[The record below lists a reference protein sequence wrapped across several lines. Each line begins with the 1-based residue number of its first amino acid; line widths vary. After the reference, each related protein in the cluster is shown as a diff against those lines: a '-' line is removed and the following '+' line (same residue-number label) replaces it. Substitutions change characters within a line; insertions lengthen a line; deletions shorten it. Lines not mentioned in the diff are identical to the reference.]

1 MIGLKKYVVIG
12 NGASAVGCIEGIR
25 TVDRESERAVT
36 ADSRVPIGGAGFMG
50 LKCVEGLHGKVYG
63 ITACGLADR
72 VPASVLDGE
81 CASVVQKHLEE
92 NGISFLLGD
101 SAARFNGSSGHMKSG
116 KIVEFDILIT
126 ALGSVDFEMLKKL
139 PVLLAFDTE
148 HRRNKLGGVV

>member
-1 MIGLKKYVVIG
+1 MKKYVVIG
-12 NGASAVGCIEGIR
+12 KGASAVGCIEGIR
-25 TVDRESERAVT
+25 TVDHERERAVT
-36 ADSRVPIGGAGFMG
+36 ADSPVLIVGAGLMG
-50 LKCVEGLHGKVYG
+50 LKCAEGQHGKVYG
-63 ITACGLADR
+63 ITACDIIDR
-72 VPASVLDGE
+72 VPSSILDGE